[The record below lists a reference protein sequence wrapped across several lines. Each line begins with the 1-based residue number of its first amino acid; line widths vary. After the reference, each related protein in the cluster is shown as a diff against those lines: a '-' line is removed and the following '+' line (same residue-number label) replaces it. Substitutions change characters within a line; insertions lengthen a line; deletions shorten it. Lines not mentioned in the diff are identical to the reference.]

1 MNAVAVDLSKVPN
14 AEFVAE
20 SLKNKEDPSWLL
32 EGDRDNLK
40 DAVVS
45 ALTRDQKISVVQD
58 AFYELYGE
66 SERALAENA
75 PPSWLLNIEENL
87 TTGPLKSLVNTVS
100 NLFPEHIHGLL
111 DTICLSFVQL
121 SGNKELVQG
130 IWPSLK
136 DIGCGHLLG
145 MTLEGVISKC
155 PKATVFLSSIKTI
168 FSDLD
173 CYAETVDV
181 LIRDLE
187 AAKTPAS

>member
-20 SLKNKEDPSWLL
+20 ALKNKEDPSWLS
-32 EGDRDNLK
+32 ESDMNNLK
-40 DAVVS
+40 YAVVGT
-45 ALTRDQKISVVQD
+45 LTRDQKISVVQD

-136 DIGCGHLLG
+136 
-145 MTLEGVISKC
+145 ISAVGTC
-155 PKATVFLSSIKTI
+155 LA
-168 FSDLD
+168 
-173 CYAETVDV
+173 
-181 LIRDLE
+181 
-187 AAKTPAS
+187 